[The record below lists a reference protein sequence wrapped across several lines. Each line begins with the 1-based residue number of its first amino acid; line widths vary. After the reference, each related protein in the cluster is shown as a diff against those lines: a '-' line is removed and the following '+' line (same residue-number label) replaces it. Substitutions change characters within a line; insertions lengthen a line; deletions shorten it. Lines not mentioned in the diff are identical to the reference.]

1 MKKIISLLIVMIM
14 ALSFIFSN
22 GVSAET
28 QLLGDTNGD
37 KVIDNKDVVTLFRH
51 VSGTSTDA
59 VKENCDVNSDKEI
72 DNKDVV
78 MIFRYVSE
86 NWAHFHQYG
95 EWTIIKEATC
105 TEPGKREHTCIYGEK
120 ETQTII
126 APGHSFSEWKT
137 VEEATC
143 TKDGRQERLCS
154 NCGFKETQT
163 ISSRGG
169 HSFSEWKTVKNVS
182 CTEAGLQERLCSV
195 CGEKETKEIENKGH
209 SFSSWITE
217 KTPACTA
224 EGRKTR
230 KCTVCGT
237 IETEQI
243 PALGHDYKD
252 GFCKR
257 CGEEYHITVILPKS
271 PITVVYHFQET
282 SAELSSLSYSFDEYG
297 NLKISYTIKKT
308 YDREGSSGTNS
319 LRFGYKLLDSDGY
332 VLYTG
337 SSSCYGLQVGDIKK
351 NEYFYIYKR
360 DFENVSSSTLTLV
373 IVDV

>member
-86 NWAHFHQYG
+86 NWPHFHQYG

-169 HSFSEWKTVKNVS
+169 HSFSEWKAVKNVS
-182 CTEAGLQERLCSV
+182 CTEAGLQERTCSA
-195 CGEKETKEIENKGH
+195 CGEKETLEIENTGH
-209 SFSSWITE
+209 SFSVWATE
-217 KTPACTA
+217 KEPTCT
-224 EGRKTR
+224 ETGRKTR
-230 KCTVCGT
+230 KCTACGT

-257 CGEEYHITVILPKS
+257 CGEEYHVTVILPES
-271 PITVVYHFQET
+271 TVTVRNHFYRDKYN
-282 SAELSSLSYSFDEYG
+282 SFGELYSFSYTFDTSG
-297 NLKISYTIKKT
+297 NLEIKYNVRKT
-308 YDREGSSGTNS
+308 YDKNGNSGTS
-319 LRFGYKLLDSDGY
+319 PVRFSYKLIDEDGAVVKTDSCAHYD
-332 VLYTG
+332 
-337 SSSCYGLQVGDIKK
+337 LQVGDMMKNQVIK
-351 NEYFYIYKR
+351 I
-360 DFENVSSSTLTLV
+360 
-373 IVDV
+373 